1 MPPFLPSWLSALATV
16 RDPAELASAWAGVN
30 TAVAAG
36 PAGVGAGLNG
46 YIAAVLGFENAP
58 QEIQAQFRQI
68 LEVRTLFFVCL
79 IGVWVMHSVVFL
91 ELSMGQAQCVFWS

>member
-68 LEVRTLFFVCL
+68 LEVRTLFLGIDWWWCL
-79 IGVWVMHSVVFL
+79 D
-91 ELSMGQAQCVFWS
+91 QAICVL